1 MGTSSSL
8 LIGFKYTLDGIE
20 SITDRTLSY
29 SSCLK
34 PGKVNRNQYSKKGDE
49 YEW

>member
-1 MGTSSSL
+1 MREFL
-8 LIGFKYTLDGIE
+8 PKEKEILAGIE

-34 PGKVNRNQYSKKGDE
+34 TGKLNRKQYIRSPVIANG
-49 YEW
+49 